1 MEILIYIVSF
11 WLGILA
17 YYFLKLMYTI
27 AFNSRYDGFKDTITN
42 EWKDSCSKYKERTI
56 NDMSEDEKARYK
68 SKVKY
73 ISKSL

>member
-27 AFNSRYDGFKDTITN
+27 ALNGRILVVSIK
-42 EWKDSCSKYKERTI
+42 KELLMICQKMRKQDI
-56 NDMSEDEKARYK
+56 NLKLNIYQKVYEDN
-68 SKVKY
+68 
-73 ISKSL
+73 